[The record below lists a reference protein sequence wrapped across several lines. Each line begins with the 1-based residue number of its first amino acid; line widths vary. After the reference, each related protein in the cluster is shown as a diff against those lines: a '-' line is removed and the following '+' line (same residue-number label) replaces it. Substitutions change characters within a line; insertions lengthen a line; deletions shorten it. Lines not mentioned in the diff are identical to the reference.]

1 MSAISYDGRN
11 VYAQAGATL
20 AQIIIYAQQFQLGG
34 MESLIGIPATLGGA
48 IYKNAGAHQK
58 SIGDFILKVDYI
70 DAFGQFKTFSQ
81 SECQFAYRQSI
92 FQKKKK
98 WIIVGALLQ
107 LYKIDVDQKRE
118 EITYWLKY
126 RTQAQPNNKKNCGSV
141 FKNPEGKKAYQ
152 LIENC
157 QLKGKRIN
165 DAMISLQH
173 ANFIEN
179 VGVATEK
186 DILQLIDLI
195 QKEVYKKYQILL
207 ELELEII

>member
-1 MSAISYDGRN
+1 MANKQEFLKKIKNEKNILIYKDYFFKELNTFKINYLIETLIIPKSVYALKKVINYAIEYEIPYVIVGNGSKILFQTHYVKKVVILLKNQLSTISYYGRN

-98 WIIVGALLQ
+98 AAPPWFPP
-107 LYKIDVDQKRE
+107 
-118 EITYWLKY
+118 W
-126 RTQAQPNNKKNCGSV
+126 
-141 FKNPEGKKAYQ
+141 
-152 LIENC
+152 
-157 QLKGKRIN
+157 
-165 DAMISLQH
+165 
-173 ANFIEN
+173 
-179 VGVATEK
+179 
-186 DILQLIDLI
+186 
-195 QKEVYKKYQILL
+195 
-207 ELELEII
+207 